1 LFLDQDFAN
10 RVLPFDLSSAHN
22 YSELL
27 SMRETIG
34 KPMAALDAQ
43 IAAVCIQ
50 HGATLVTRNQKHFLD
65 LGLALID
72 PWILV

>member
-1 LFLDQDFAN
+1 
-10 RVLPFDLSSAHN
+10 
-22 YSELL
+22 
-27 SMRETIG
+27 MRETIG

-72 PWILV
+72 PWQS